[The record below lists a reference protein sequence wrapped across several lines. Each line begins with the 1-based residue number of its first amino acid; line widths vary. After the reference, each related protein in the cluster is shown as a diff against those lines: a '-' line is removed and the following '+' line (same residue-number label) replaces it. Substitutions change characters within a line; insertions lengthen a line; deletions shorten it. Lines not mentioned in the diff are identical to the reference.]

1 MNTEQDRSHQR
12 KTLNIDCIFDSR
24 NKSSRQIE
32 LVKSLSETKVI
43 QNGVEN
49 GSTTELRRD
58 LVRKS
63 IFINKF
69 D

>member
-1 MNTEQDRSHQR
+1 MNTEHGRSHHR
-12 KTLNIDCIFDSR
+12 KPLNIDCIFDPR

-32 LVKSLSETKVI
+32 LVKSLGETKVI